1 MSVITSNPQDNMIED
16 FDFQEYLLDG
26 YAADTIKKII
36 DRIVPLKESELILV
50 YPENLGSFFVPLS
63 KDIPKLTLVE
73 SNKFENNFGAQLGIR
88 KKGLKNIQMI
98 FSPEPFSYINKNSV
112 LIIRDDKINVERFV
126 RDLYDMGFNNHVVV
140 IDPEVDNPI
149 WKKLPISGFESFDI
163 DHSKNPNWKLLE
175 NDPRWKRR
183 TERAQKV
190 IPVAI
195 FKVNKNYKVADKN
208 KIIKD
213 IEKYYQPY
221 FRENP
226 DEIDIIDILNYK
238 DFPYIPRYLPPTA
251 KEKSLYLTLY
261 QVQQPLHYEVMK
273 NIVDLAE
280 SKINDLDQKVLHY
293 DAVQSPVTLIPF
305 AQAVKYVNVYQINIK
320 MNRIYEKY
328 DQQIDDI
335 ANFHLADYFI
345 LKDDLKLYPEI
356 KNVELGIPIRNSL
369 SLIKEGDVVLIQRQ
383 DSQSILKDIRDR
395 DVKNITAIVLNLNNE
410 KISRMESIQLI
421 SSHTMNVEKFYQ
433 QILKAPDVKREIK
446 NLIDQAMNAGRYK
459 FMVEFFL
466 INPESIRKTT
476 ERSPS
481 VESSPVRQI
490 TSQMNELVLNQDLYQ
505 SIEDFEVLESFAKV
519 IIDQFRTL
527 SPDAVKVVAYA
538 TLNKIK
544 QGITYGPELEK
555 MIAIVYP
562 KIKD

>member
-1 MSVITSNPQDNMIED
+1 
-16 FDFQEYLLDG
+16 
-26 YAADTIKKII
+26 
-36 DRIVPLKESELILV
+36 
-50 YPENLGSFFVPLS
+50 
-63 KDIPKLTLVE
+63 
-73 SNKFENNFGAQLGIR
+73 
-88 KKGLKNIQMI
+88 
-98 FSPEPFSYINKNSV
+98 
-112 LIIRDDKINVERFV
+112 
-126 RDLYDMGFNNHVVV
+126 
-140 IDPEVDNPI
+140 
-149 WKKLPISGFESFDI
+149 
-163 DHSKNPNWKLLE
+163 
-175 NDPRWKRR
+175 
-183 TERAQKV
+183 
-190 IPVAI
+190 
-195 FKVNKNYKVADKN
+195 
-208 KIIKD
+208 
-213 IEKYYQPY
+213 
-221 FRENP
+221 
-226 DEIDIIDILNYK
+226 
-238 DFPYIPRYLPPTA
+238 
-251 KEKSLYLTLY
+251 
-261 QVQQPLHYEVMK
+261 
-273 NIVDLAE
+273 
-280 SKINDLDQKVLHY
+280 
-293 DAVQSPVTLIPF
+293 
-305 AQAVKYVNVYQINIK
+305 
-320 MNRIYEKY
+320 
-328 DQQIDDI
+328 
-335 ANFHLADYFI
+335 
-345 LKDDLKLYPEI
+345 LYPEI

-446 NLIDQAMNAGRYK
+446 NLIDEAMNAGRYK